1 MRKMAMKG
9 AFRHPMRT
17 ASVVASHISYEVYAL
32 TDGRWQL
39 HASLP
44 VSSRD
49 TALETAKQLDSE
61 GFVDAVAVVRETF
74 DPRRNRSE
82 ELVVYQ
88 GGRRKA
94 PPPTSGLKPVD
105 APLVATR
112 RFVGGVE
119 AAVAMAKPPEGGTP
133 IGPPLDRALTRMVDD
148 AHRMLGL
155 EIDAH
160 TRFGLALFLAGMAEE
175 LGRAWRMEEVDVA
188 AEATHQL
195 VRLGFAEDS
204 ASALVANLD
213 EYLLRNRFFNVYEAG
228 RARTREAL
236 AGKRAQT
243 GLLEALAMW
252 AAPALDPPPV
262 MRTREGVAPYVAVLA
277 SEIIQAAR
285 LRRQFGQAWESRILR
300 SHDEVM
306 REAFDRFGG
315 REIRHLGQGMLGV
328 FINVDHALE
337 AALAV
342 QRGVARFGELLPD
355 HRYDLRIAVAV
366 AEPIHDQA
374 TIHDTPVRLARRL
387 LIEAEPGDVVVNT
400 IAARIAAPRGAGL
413 EWMRVVTLKGHEE
426 EQAVYR
432 VVRQEEETAQPAT
445 IRPEAGIPG
454 EDMRQPS
461 KRAPIWEPRR

>member
-1 MRKMAMKG
+1 MHKMDVKG
-9 AFRHPMRT
+9 ASGRPMRT
-17 ASVVASHISYEVYAL
+17 ASFVALHISYEVYAL

-39 HASLP
+39 QASLP
-44 VSSRD
+44 QHARD
-49 TALETAKQLDSE
+49 VALEAAKQLDSE
-61 GFVDAVAVVRETF
+61 GFVDAVAVVREAF

-105 APLVATR
+105 APLVAAR

-119 AAVAMAKPPEGGTP
+119 AAVAIAKPPDGGTP
-133 IGPPLDRALTRMVDD
+133 IRPPLDRALTRMVDD

-188 AEATHQL
+188 AEITHQL
-195 VRLGFAEDS
+195 IRMGFSEDG
-204 ASALVANLD
+204 APALVANLD
-213 EYLLRNRFFNVYEAG
+213 EYLLRNRFFSVYDAG
-228 RARTREAL
+228 RVRTREAL
-236 AGKRAQT
+236 AGKRGQT

-262 MRTREGVAPYVAVLA
+262 MRTRDGVAPYMAVLA
-277 SEIIQAAR
+277 SEIMQAAR
-285 LRRQFGQAWESRILR
+285 LRRQHGQAWQSRILR

-306 REAFDRFGG
+306 REALDHFGG
-315 REIRHLGQGMLGV
+315 REIRHLGQGILGV
-328 FINVDHALE
+328 FINIDHALE

-355 HRYDLRIAVAV
+355 HRYDLRIAIAV
-366 AEPIHDQA
+366 AEPIHDRGA
-374 TIHDTPVRLARRL
+374 VHDTPVRLARRL
-387 LIEAEPGDVVVNT
+387 LIEAEPGDVVVNAL
-400 IAARIAAPRGAGL
+400 AARITTPRAAGL
-413 EWMRVVTLKGHEE
+413 EWMRVVTLKGFDED
-426 EQAVYR
+426 QAVYR
-432 VVRQEEETAQPAT
+432 IVRQEEDALQPAPPPAP
-445 IRPEAGIPG
+445 IRPEEEIPTL
-454 EDMRQPS
+454 S